1 LDQFFNRF
9 FNFDKMITPTIIK
22 ILFWIGV
29 ALCVIFGLFQIV
41 SGAISPWGG
50 GRAVLSGILTLV
62 VGPIL
67 VRVYCEL
74 LIVIFKMHEALQKI
88 ADRHKGAESDAAD
101 AAGGS

>member
-1 LDQFFNRF
+1 MDNFFSKF
-9 FNFDKMITPTIIK
+9 AGFDKMITPVIIK

-29 ALCVIFGLFQIV
+29 GLSVIFGLTLIV
-41 SGAISPWGG
+41 TGAFSPWGG
-50 GRAVLSGILTLV
+50 GLQVLSGILTLV

-88 ADRHKGAESDAAD
+88 ADKD
-101 AAGGS
+101 